1 MSGARIR
8 VSGSVSQTR
17 QQRGL
22 ASSLV
27 MVDDAPQDV
36 GRVGGVGLDLAP
48 GRARLADGGHYLAAG
63 ILNGFGSEAQL
74 LALGSSLRRRATQS
88 ISMKAV

>member
-1 MSGARIR
+1 MFLPGIR
-8 VSGSVSQTR
+8 GW
-17 QQRGL
+17 L
-22 ASSLV
+22 AASRSLV
-27 MVDDAPQDV
+27 PPATGIEWRSHPGEWFRQPDPTAARFGLIASH
-36 GRVGGVGLDLAP
+36 GR
-48 GRARLADGGHYLAAG
+48 HYLAAG

>member
-1 MSGARIR
+1 
-8 VSGSVSQTR
+8 
-17 QQRGL
+17 
-22 ASSLV
+22 
-27 MVDDAPQDV
+27 
-36 GRVGGVGLDLAP
+36 LDLAP